1 MRPDPDQPH
10 PAIGKFQNL
19 ERTGI
24 VDQVLDIFGD
34 QLFRA
39 EPHIHRR
46 SFRSE
51 QFGRIEVFGRS
62 NSSNLCVDVELRI
75 RDLTSDHVDLV
86 AVCQRDDHI
95 GVSGARSL
103 ENVRVAC
110 MADNRAYVEAI
121 LEIPERTGVSIDDG
135 DLVSLFARKLMGNA
149 RADPPG
155 SEDQYIHVVGYRV
168 PQALRSLHQF

>member
-39 EPHIHRR
+39 ERHIHGYSVR
-46 SFRSE
+46 SK
-51 QFGRIEVFGRS
+51 QLGHIEVFGRS
-62 NSSNLCVDVELRI
+62 NSSNLCIDAELRM
-75 RDLTSDHVDLV
+75 RDLTSHHIDLV

-95 GVSGARSL
+95 GFGGARPL
-103 ENVRVAC
+103 EYIRVAC

>member
-1 MRPDPDQPH
+1 MRPDTYQPY
-10 PAIGKFQNL
+10 PSVGEFEDL

-24 VDQVLDIFGD
+24 MDQVLDILGD

-62 NSSNLCVDVELRI
+62 NSSNLCIDAELRI
-75 RDLTSDHVDLV
+75 RDLTSHHVDLV

-95 GVSGARSL
+95 GVSSARSL
-103 ENVRVAC
+103 EYIRVAC
-110 MADNRAYVEAI
+110 VADNRAYVEAI
-121 LEIPERTGVSIDDG
+121 LEVPERTGVSIDDG

-149 RADPPG
+149 RADSPG